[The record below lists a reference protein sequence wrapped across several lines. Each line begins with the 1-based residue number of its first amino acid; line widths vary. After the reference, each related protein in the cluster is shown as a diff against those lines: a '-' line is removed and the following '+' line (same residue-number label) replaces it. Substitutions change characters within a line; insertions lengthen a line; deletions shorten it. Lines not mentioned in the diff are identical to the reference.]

1 MNIKAFEEDIKKCRF
16 CFMCRHLSGVGNV
29 TFREA
34 DGPRIRASLCWGAI
48 LDETKLDDPD
58 FIATIYSSDLS
69 AAGRFHCVNHYDEA
83 GIVLAAR
90 RDIVARGTAPEDV
103 KKIAARLMAAP
114 AFKATGRG
122 EVLYYVDADT
132 AAAKT
137 EAAAFAK
144 LAKKAR
150 MTYQIAT
157 GGTPGKG
164 LYVLGYAQDAQAKAA
179 EFAAALDATGAKTVV
194 VSSPAIYDCLVNDFA
209 AWGLKLKAKVRHIT
223 EFIAK
228 AKFPFTKKVGEL
240 QYLESDF
247 LKNYCGNLPYPR
259 EVLKQLKAVS
269 PKLWATDLVM
279 QPCEFMFGTNNE
291 ESYTCGEGAVV
302 YGLLRP
308 EIAAKMAAY
317 VKARRDAP
325 KALLAV
331 ASPYT
336 RNVLAAAKINV
347 KTLTELAAEAL

>member
-48 LDETKLDDPD
+48 LDAKKLTDPD
-58 FIATIYSSDLS
+58 FVETIYSSDLS

-90 RDIVARGTAPEDV
+90 RDIVENGDAPEDV
-103 KKIAARLMAAP
+103 RKLAGQLQARP
-114 AFKATGRG
+114 AFKATGKG
-122 EVLYYVDADT
+122 DVLYYVDADT
-132 AAAKT
+132 EAAKT
-137 EAAAFAK
+137 EEAAFAK
-144 LAKKAR
+144 LAKKAGVA
-150 MTYQIAT
+150 YQTAK

-164 LYVLGYAQDAQAKAA
+164 LYVLGYRQEAQARAA

-194 VSSPAIYDCLVNDFA
+194 VSSPAVYDCLVNDYK
-209 AWGLKLKAKVRHIT
+209 AWGVKLAAKVLHVS

-228 AKFPFTKKVGEL
+228 AKLRFTKKVGVL

-247 LKNYCGNLPYPR
+247 LKNYCGNLPFPR
-259 EVLKQLKAVS
+259 EVLKQLKAES
-269 PKLWATDLVM
+269 PKLWATDLVL
-279 QPCEFMFGTNNE
+279 QPCAFMFGTNNE

-302 YGLLRP
+302 YDRLRP

-317 VKARRDAP
+317 VQARLNAP
-325 KALLAV
+325 EDLLV
-331 ASPYT
+331 VSSPYT
-336 RNVLAAAKINV
+336 RNVLAKAKVNV
-347 KTLTELAAEAL
+347 KTLTELAAGSL